1 MKWDSGDAISDL
13 FFLGVTIMGSTTEVA
28 TDAVT
33 FYGFYSPLSV
43 EAADKTMLYL
53 GDGNTLCY
61 PSAETM
67 VNAFRAVFKL
77 NVLDGVDLSTL
88 ADIVVGKTETTGV
101 SDVSNDERVSI
112 ADITTLIDQRVNGG
126 AKVIKGNAGL
136 TLGTSG
142 DNWR

>member
-1 MKWDSGDAISDL
+1 M
-13 FFLGVTIMGSTTEVA
+13 GVTIMGSTTEVA

-43 EAADKTMLYL
+43 EAADKTMLHL

-101 SDVSNDERVSI
+101 SDVNNDERVSI

>member
-1 MKWDSGDAISDL
+1 
-13 FFLGVTIMGSTTEVA
+13 MGSTTEVA

-61 PSAETM
+61 PSAETT

-77 NVLDGVDLSTL
+77 NVLDGIKLSTL
-88 ADIVVGKTETTGV
+88 ADIVVGKTETTV
-101 SDVSNDERVSI
+101 ACDVNDDERVSI
-112 ADITTLIDQRVNGG
+112 ADVTTLIDRLVNGG